1 MFGGQYRDPASQWK
15 NTTPAHV
22 AQRAAGGAASFGI
35 ICGSCQSG
43 IVLDSQLVYNQHDPI
58 MTMSH
63 RPLLSMAS
71 CTALITYSHIF
82 SMASRRKL
90 WMGPSCHLGDT
101 AVIMAMTGITLL
113 LARFSW
119 KASKTLP
126 DFILTL
132 LVSRLH
138 WQLTHESPL
147 GIRRSSLGV
156 CTERLDEMDV
166 EWHMDKSHLYGNGI
180 ERALGLPS
188 TGHRCQAFI
197 AVMGANRRTLP
208 GVRRNNWSPGI
219 SRACKILVCS
229 SKMESLKTLN
239 FNQCNFLTG
248 NSKKAVIVINR
259 RCYFS
264 SVFFNKG

>member
-1 MFGGQYRDPASQWK
+1 M
-15 NTTPAHV
+15 
-22 AQRAAGGAASFGI
+22 
-35 ICGSCQSG
+35 
-43 IVLDSQLVYNQHDPI
+43 
-58 MTMSH
+58 
-63 RPLLSMAS
+63 
-71 CTALITYSHIF
+71 
-82 SMASRRKL
+82 
-90 WMGPSCHLGDT
+90 
-101 AVIMAMTGITLL
+101 
-113 LARFSW
+113 
-119 KASKTLP
+119 
-126 DFILTL
+126 
-132 LVSRLH
+132 
-138 WQLTHESPL
+138 
-147 GIRRSSLGV
+147 

-248 NSKKAVIVINR
+248 NCKKAVIVINR

>member
-1 MFGGQYRDPASQWK
+1 MFGDQYKDPTSQWK
-15 NTTPAHV
+15 HAIPIHV
-22 AQRAAGGAASFGI
+22 AQQAGGAASFGI

-43 IVLDSQLVYNQHDPI
+43 IVLDSQLMRNQHDPI
-58 MTMSH
+58 MTMGHWS
-63 RPLLSMAS
+63 LLSMAS
-71 CTALITYSHIF
+71 CTTLITYSHI
-82 SMASRRKL
+82 SSIAIRRKL
-90 WMGPSCHLGDT
+90 WMSPSCHLWDT

-113 LARFSW
+113 PAQFSW

-126 DFILTL
+126 DFILVL

-156 CTERLDEMDV
+156 CAEGLDEMDV
-166 EWHMDKSHLYGNGI
+166 EWHMDKSHLFGNGT
-180 ERALGLPS
+180 EHALGLLS
-188 TGHRCQAFI
+188 TEHWCQAFI
-197 AVMGANRRTLP
+197 AAMGANRRTVA

-219 SRACKILVCS
+219 SWAYKVLVCS

-259 RCYFS
+259 KCYFS